1 MHMSGP
7 NHEPSGQL
15 IRTVTTDHLTP
26 DKRELMNRSLS
37 TCRKIDTAKEQSM
50 IHTYVQHILRFL
62 VFSPRRL
69 LKATAHPVVNRCDG
83 PLKMNSQILQNEPRI
98 GDYQGCP
105 IRWGS
110 LLLMTQHIGNPGI
123 SNSSELFVTRD
134 KSCSSSCLFHFAE
147 ISDKQ
152 FDLLSALKAE
162 FDVFKIFTEDER
174 SQKATEHD
182 AKWSIL
188 ILGPLTSHTT
198 TVVQVFFGNLKD
210 QGLQLLSNLILR
222 TVTKSTSAVY
232 LIIIIMDNMTSV
244 LNTDASLPYNH
255 DLSES
260 LIVKKKNK
268 DGRGV
273 DLLLPYYNHSELV
286 KTFSKSFCV
295 TSPIVAC
302 SSISVLRSKFTTIVT
317 IITTT
322 IDGNTSV
329 DADVSLLCS
338 HGLFHHPKVLKATD
352 ENREPIC
359 VTASD
364 VLTLTTFSPRA
375 VVDFGTENFT
385 NRPFV
390 RYLLLENP
398 HNEDQCV
405 SIRRG
410 LPPDEFMLAWIES
423 EHTLPT
429 QSDLSWKTPGYQL
442 PTFSSSAP
450 NSICVRGPHG
460 RCLLRISWNPSQP
473 QSSDNGGGGFYHIIQ
488 FRVND
493 AFPLQ
498 ALVVGRLLP
507 PVMERKTRLKRVCWL
522 RRRYDRFHSSQTPL
536 PTPSLIEQSQRGGLE
551 RSLSVQYFDE
561 DSASFERPKHGVKAF
576 FSHKTRS
583 AALSLTLANDTD
595 VGFVSPKLI
604 RSPALKRDPQLT
616 LKNEPSGTYYSG
628 QAGCNL
634 FYPYISYSLSELSER
649 GLTQWLNSVF
659 APCIAANSDA
669 ISGEIPSGLGGRAYW
684 VSLNNAVDMLHTPIM
699 TGPGQRVEREVDE
712 GKIVPMYDLS
722 FRVDKGAKRR
732 LMNQLTVN
740 YSPIWLHLALDAL
753 TGAPVPKSA
762 HISPTDGILKLSD
775 PTRLAPPPV
784 PLSQKLRIYLFTA
797 SSVSKHIATSVAAQS
812 KKPTANPIPQK
823 PAVNRDQLHNRH
835 TIKRFLVLLWFLD
848 RLKSNRLVEY
858 NPCLFRFRSHVK
870 SSAEMALLFARNFL
884 TGENNLVRHLA
895 NLGVHL
901 EVTQTPLDEYELT
914 VSNLAVDLRDG
925 IRLVKLAELLL
936 PLMPNSK
943 SRSGDYLAPA
953 TLMSLVRFPV
963 ISRLQKIHNVGL
975 ALKAFERHGR
985 LCMADGT
992 EIDPRDVV
1000 NGHRE
1005 KSLALLWCLL
1015 LRYQVLSLVDVGLLN
1030 EEIERLRSM
1039 PTGDKVSDSSG
1050 GEETGT
1056 HSDDVVHM
1064 KLFLWASLVCRLY
1077 QVEVLNLDESFSDGR
1092 ALCVLLHHYLPT
1104 LLPGGLI
1111 RHLTTSTASS
1121 YRLARHT
1128 PHLTRTSRYNLQL
1141 FQRKLS
1147 YLGDVP
1153 VLLEPSMMP
1162 DVDGLPGLLP
1172 PGLVLATLA
1181 YLSSRLI
1188 SIGRQK
1194 LRDLVEDHA
1203 ARILQTAW
1211 KKRRQVL
1218 QARNLRLLSCPKPT
1232 TSPRYA
1238 VLLFYFL
1245 FIFSLLLT
1253 CLNLVSNVEQEKCA
1267 AVVIQSCW
1275 RGFLARRQLFVERRA
1290 AVHIQTWWRSKIA
1303 RQNWVAL
1310 RRWVVDVQ
1318 RVGRTHLA
1326 REHYSKLLV
1335 VAERRKLAAIR
1346 IQSFWRTCL
1355 FRRQLAAKR
1364 CAAVRIQALWRGILA
1379 RRNYVST
1386 YQLLINVQRVCRA
1399 HLARKRFSNRVVEA
1413 ERRNRAAVLIQSC
1426 WRRLLARKQFA
1437 EQQNAAVYI
1446 QAWWRGQLAK
1456 QKWLAIRLWV
1466 IDLQRTG
1473 RRYLVRTQLSRRV
1486 LEAQQANRA
1495 AVRIQS
1501 CWRGFLERRQISKE
1515 RNAAVRIQAW
1525 WRGQLV
1531 RRIWR
1536 ETRQVVLWIQRKWR
1550 HILFRR
1556 HEAACL
1562 IQRCWRT
1569 HGLRRYLHRR
1579 RIAATVIQSCWK
1591 GILLRRQLA
1600 EIAGQRQAQKSAL
1613 TKGKVGTAVIQRNN
1627 KLKPK
1632 CSKITFGLHLDS
1644 SEAHRLIRIRTQLF
1658 AATKIAFNSP
1668 DRRLCARARAAANC
1682 LIHSRSVTQV
1692 LQAIKELEIFT
1703 RLSSE
1708 ICFWSVG
1715 VLSAGSNSS
1724 AKSQVPPHPADRS
1737 PLLHLLFLDVIQA
1750 CNRSVPHEDILLRVT
1765 GTLLNIARHRRLAEH
1780 ASLWWTPPSS
1790 QVDHETWISPA
1801 LIARTRSRFS
1811 LSLSPT
1817 HRLPSTTDTEKQCL
1831 NSPSRPHRD
1840 HSDDRSV
1847 TSYSSVPLDSQ
1858 TSVVEAL
1865 IGILLRTWRARPGT
1879 LVSRFY
1885 YTYRINTPLFSVL
1898 EAPLVPA
1905 DKLIRQILQTYGI
1918 QGRFAARTSNAQLP
1932 TSPPQIIGGRNCG
1945 SYNHCTT
1952 STRFLTADDDDL
1964 DTVIFH
1970 GKDSENK
1977 YQDAEVQR
1985 SDIVQRSVHAV
1996 HWGIRLFAR
2005 TACLLAMLCDA
2016 IPLNLLPTTSLL
2028 PVIRELSNC
2037 LARRGGGP
2045 QPRRLDA
2052 VEHTT
2057 SLLEQSAERMRHTMS
2072 NLRKQ
2077 LSFPG
2082 YIHGFTWQA
2091 QNTNHNRV
2099 FSGFHLTGGCLR
2111 KLATRYSHVMR
2122 ILHVGTDYNKVDVAV
2137 NCTTL
2142 RLLKWKIRDFVGY
2155 ACKINKECEHT
2166 MLGTTIKGQIK
2177 GPPTKFLLAN
2187 NATDERRY
2195 EFLSQSFVSSCQLYF
2210 FEMITAAHD
2219 VDKYTALVY

>member
-1 MHMSGP
+1 
-7 NHEPSGQL
+7 
-15 IRTVTTDHLTP
+15 
-26 DKRELMNRSLS
+26 
-37 TCRKIDTAKEQSM
+37 
-50 IHTYVQHILRFL
+50 
-62 VFSPRRL
+62 
-69 LKATAHPVVNRCDG
+69 
-83 PLKMNSQILQNEPRI
+83 MNSPKVRKSWF
-98 GDYQGCP
+98 C
-105 IRWGS
+105 GS
-110 LLLMTQHIGNPGI
+110 PTTTQLH
-123 SNSSELFVTRD
+123 
-134 KSCSSSCLFHFAE
+134 
-147 ISDKQ
+147 
-152 FDLLSALKAE
+152 LSG
-162 FDVFKIFTEDER
+162 VPQT
-174 SQKATEHD
+174 
-182 AKWSIL
+182 
-188 ILGPLTSHTT
+188 LGPDL
-198 TVVQVFFGNLKD
+198 NC
-210 QGLQLLSNLILR
+210 QLL
-222 TVTKSTSAVY
+222 VT
-232 LIIIIMDNMTSV
+232 
-244 LNTDASLPYNH
+244 
-255 DLSES
+255 
-260 LIVKKKNK
+260 
-268 DGRGV
+268 
-273 DLLLPYYNHSELV
+273 
-286 KTFSKSFCV
+286 
-295 TSPIVAC
+295 
-302 SSISVLRSKFTTIVT
+302 
-317 IITTT
+317 
-322 IDGNTSV
+322 
-329 DADVSLLCS
+329 
-338 HGLFHHPKVLKATD
+338 ATG

-385 NRPFV
+385 DRPFV

-410 LPPDEFMLAWIES
+410 LPPDEFMLTWIES
-423 EHTLPT
+423 EHTLMT
-429 QSDLSWKTPGYQL
+429 QSDPSWKTPGYQL
-442 PTFSSSAP
+442 PTSSSAP
-450 NSICVRGPHG
+450 DSICVRGSHG
-460 RCLLRISWNPSQP
+460 RCLLRISWTPSQP
-473 QSSDNGGGGFYHIIQ
+473 KSSDNGGGGFYHIIQ

-498 ALVVGRLLP
+498 ALVVGRLLA
-507 PVMERKTRLKRVCWL
+507 PVMERKTRMKRPQRLQPTGFSIPRGITALQRTCS
-522 RRRYDRFHSSQTPL
+522 YDRFHTSQTAI
-536 PTPSLIEQSQRGGLE
+536 PTAPLIERGQRGGLE
-551 RSLSVQYFDE
+551 RSLSAQYFDE
-561 DSASFERPKHGVKAF
+561 ESASFERPKHSLKGTFSGRAQTTTVQTAIVEDAVPERVSRVSSAHFQSPLRRQSVSLPRLPGPKCTVLDELSAPPAF
-576 FSHKTRS
+576 PLHKTRS
-583 AALSLTLANDTD
+583 TAFNLTLVNATA

-628 QAGCNL
+628 QAGGNL
-634 FYPYISYSLSELSER
+634 FYPNFSCSLSELSER

-659 APCIAANSDA
+659 APCIAANSNT
-669 ISGEIPSGLGGRAYW
+669 ISAEIPCALGGRSYW
-684 VSLNNAVDMLHTPIM
+684 ISLNNAVDMLHTPIM

-722 FRVDKGAKRR
+722 FRVDK
-732 LMNQLTVN
+732 
-740 YSPIWLHLALDAL
+740 
-753 TGAPVPKSA
+753 
-762 HISPTDGILKLSD
+762 
-775 PTRLAPPPV
+775 
-784 PLSQKLRIYLFTA
+784 
-797 SSVSKHIATSVAAQS
+797 
-812 KKPTANPIPQK
+812 
-823 PAVNRDQLHNRH
+823 AVNRDQLHNRH
-835 TIKRFLVLLWFLD
+835 AIKRFLILLWFLD

-858 NPCLFRFRSHVK
+858 NPCLFRFRSHIK
-870 SSAEMALLFARNFL
+870 SSAEMVLHFARNFL

-936 PLMPNSK
+936 PLMPKAK
-943 SRSGDYLAPA
+943 SRFGDYPAPA
-953 TLMSLVRFPV
+953 TLMSLVRFPA

-1000 NGHRE
+1000 DGHRE

-1015 LRYQVLSLVDVGLLN
+1015 LRYQVLSLVDVRLLN

-1039 PTGDKVSDSSG
+1039 PTGDKAPDLSG
-1050 GEETGT
+1050 GEEAGT

-1104 LLPGGLI
+1104 LMPGGLV

-1121 YRLARHT
+1121 YHLARRT
-1128 PHLTRTSRYNLQL
+1128 PHLARANRYNLQL

-1153 VLLEPSMMP
+1153 VLLEPTMMS
-1162 DVDGLPGLLP
+1162 DLDGLPGVLP

-1181 YLSSRLI
+1181 YLVSRLI

-1211 KKRRQVL
+1211 RKRRQLL
-1218 QARNLRLLSCPKPT
+1218 QTRNLRLLSCHKPT
-1232 TSPRYA
+1232 TPPR
-1238 VLLFYFL
+1238 
-1245 FIFSLLLT
+1245 SHLLT
-1253 CLNLVSNVEQEKCA
+1253 GHIESWVVNIQRICRSYLARKHRSKLRCDRERRTRAAVYIQACWRGFLTRQSLIQKHNAALQIQAWWRCHTLRRKLLVTQRWIVDVQRTCRAHLARQRLDNLVNNVEREKCA

-1275 RGFLARRQLFVERRA
+1275 RGFLARRQLFVEQCA
-1290 AVHIQTWWRSKIA
+1290 AVRIQTWWRGKIA
-1303 RQNWVAL
+1303 RQNWIAL

-1318 RVGRTHLA
+1318 SMGRAYLA
-1326 REHYSKLLV
+1326 REHYSNMLV
-1335 VAERRKLAAIR
+1335 DAERRNLAAIR
-1346 IQSFWRTCL
+1346 IQSFWRTYL
-1355 FRRQLAAKR
+1355 SRRQLAAER

-1379 RRNYVST
+1379 RRKYVAT

-1399 HLARKRFSNRVVEA
+1399 HLARKRFSDRVIEA
-1413 ERRNRAAVLIQSC
+1413 ERRNRSAVLIQSY
-1426 WRRLLARKQFA
+1426 WRGLLAR
-1437 EQQNAAVYI
+1437 QQLAQQRSAAVYI

-1456 QKWLAIRLWV
+1456 QKWFAIRLWV
-1466 IDLQRTG
+1466 IDLQRTS
-1473 RRYLVRTQLSRRV
+1473 RRYLVRTQLSRLV
-1486 LEAQQANRA
+1486 FEAEQANRA

-1515 RNAAVRIQAW
+1515 RSAAVRIQAW

-1531 RRIWR
+1531 RRKWR
-1536 ETRQVVLWIQRKWR
+1536 ETCQTVGIVQAYVRGFLARRRVAQLRRTAVQLRAATVIQAFWRGSVVRRKLSSQRLAASRIQHWWRGRIARQRFVRTYQAVVVLQVACRSYLARCRCQQLRLQVISRRELAARTLQHAWRSYRCRQRCIVEHEAAKRIQHWWRGRLRRIQWRRTIRVVLWIQRKWR

-1579 RIAATVIQSCWK
+1579 RIAATVIQSCWR
-1591 GILLRRQLA
+1591 GVLLRKQLA
-1600 EIAGQRQAQKSAL
+1600 KIAGQRQAQKNAL
-1613 TKGKVGTAVIQRNN
+1613 TKGKVETAVIQRTN

-1632 CSKITFGLHLDS
+1632 CSKIIFGLHFDS

-1658 AATKIAFNSP
+1658 AATKIAVSSP

-1715 VLSAGSNSS
+1715 VLSTASNSS
-1724 AKSQVPPHPADRS
+1724 AKSQFTPHPTDQS

-1765 GTLLNIARHRRLAEH
+1765 GTLLNIVRHRRLAEH

-1801 LIARTRSRFS
+1801 LIARTRSRLS

-1817 HRLPSTTDTEKQCL
+1817 RRLSPTTDTEKQCL

-1847 TSYSSVPLDSQ
+1847 TVYSSVPLDSQ

-1879 LVSRFY
+1879 L
-1885 YTYRINTPLFSVL
+1885 
-1898 EAPLVPA
+1898 
-1905 DKLIRQILQTYGI
+1905 
-1918 QGRFAARTSNAQLP
+1918 
-1932 TSPPQIIGGRNCG
+1932 
-1945 SYNHCTT
+1945 
-1952 STRFLTADDDDL
+1952 
-1964 DTVIFH
+1964 
-1970 GKDSENK
+1970 
-1977 YQDAEVQR
+1977 
-1985 SDIVQRSVHAV
+1985 
-1996 HWGIRLFAR
+1996 GIRLFAR

-2016 IPLNLLPTTSLL
+2016 IPMNLLPTTSLL
-2028 PVIRELSNC
+2028 PVIRELSDC

-2057 SLLEQSAERMRHTMS
+2057 SLLEQTAERMRHTMS
-2072 NLRKQ
+2072 DLRRQ
-2077 LSFPG
+2077 LS
-2082 YIHGFTWQA
+2082 YDLEW
-2091 QNTNHNRV
+2091 
-2099 FSGFHLTGGCLR
+2099 HLYPV
-2111 KLATRYSHVMR
+2111 KTRA
-2122 ILHVGTDYNKVDVAV
+2122 DPAVAIDF
-2137 NCTTL
+2137 
-2142 RLLKWKIRDFVGY
+2142 LLLTV
-2155 ACKINKECEHT
+2155 ACK
-2166 MLGTTIKGQIK
+2166 
-2177 GPPTKFLLAN
+2177 
-2187 NATDERRY
+2187 
-2195 EFLSQSFVSSCQLYF
+2195 S
-2210 FEMITAAHD
+2210 AAC
-2219 VDKYTALVY
+2219 

>member
-1 MHMSGP
+1 M
-7 NHEPSGQL
+7 
-15 IRTVTTDHLTP
+15 
-26 DKRELMNRSLS
+26 
-37 TCRKIDTAKEQSM
+37 
-50 IHTYVQHILRFL
+50 
-62 VFSPRRL
+62 
-69 LKATAHPVVNRCDG
+69 
-83 PLKMNSQILQNEPRI
+83 LQNEPRI

-123 SNSSELFVTRD
+123 SNSSELFVTRASSRCIPMNSPKVR
-134 KSCSSSCLFHFAE
+134 KSWFCGSPTTTQLHVSGVS
-147 ISDKQ
+147 K
-152 FDLLSALKAE
+152 
-162 FDVFKIFTEDER
+162 T
-174 SQKATEHD
+174 
-182 AKWSIL
+182 
-188 ILGPLTSHTT
+188 LGPDL
-198 TVVQVFFGNLKD
+198 NC
-210 QGLQLLSNLILR
+210 QLL
-222 TVTKSTSAVY
+222 VT
-232 LIIIIMDNMTSV
+232 
-244 LNTDASLPYNH
+244 
-255 DLSES
+255 
-260 LIVKKKNK
+260 
-268 DGRGV
+268 
-273 DLLLPYYNHSELV
+273 
-286 KTFSKSFCV
+286 
-295 TSPIVAC
+295 
-302 SSISVLRSKFTTIVT
+302 
-317 IITTT
+317 
-322 IDGNTSV
+322 
-329 DADVSLLCS
+329 
-338 HGLFHHPKVLKATD
+338 ATD

-507 PVMERKTRLKRVCWL
+507 PVMERKTRLKRPQRLQPTVFSMPRGITALQRTCS
-522 RRRYDRFHSSQTPL
+522 YDRFHSSQTPL

-561 DSASFERPKHGVKAF
+561 DSASFERPKHGVKEIFPGRAQTTTVQTAVVGDAVPERVSRVSSAHFQSTLRRQSVSLPRPPGPKCTVLDEFSAPPAF

-753 TGAPVPKSA
+753 IGAPVPKSA

-797 SSVSKHIATSVAAQS
+797 SSVSKHIATSVPAQS

-1141 FQRKLS
+1141 F
-1147 YLGDVP
+1147 
-1153 VLLEPSMMP
+1153 
-1162 DVDGLPGLLP
+1162 
-1172 PGLVLATLA
+1172 
-1181 YLSSRLI
+1181 
-1188 SIGRQK
+1188 
-1194 LRDLVEDHA
+1194 
-1203 ARILQTAW
+1203 
-1211 KKRRQVL
+1211 
-1218 QARNLRLLSCPKPT
+1218 
-1232 TSPRYA
+1232 
-1238 VLLFYFL
+1238 
-1245 FIFSLLLT
+1245 
-1253 CLNLVSNVEQEKCA
+1253 
-1267 AVVIQSCW
+1267 
-1275 RGFLARRQLFVERRA
+1275 
-1290 AVHIQTWWRSKIA
+1290 
-1303 RQNWVAL
+1303 
-1310 RRWVVDVQ
+1310 
-1318 RVGRTHLA
+1318 
-1326 REHYSKLLV
+1326 
-1335 VAERRKLAAIR
+1335 
-1346 IQSFWRTCL
+1346 
-1355 FRRQLAAKR
+1355 
-1364 CAAVRIQALWRGILA
+1364 
-1379 RRNYVST
+1379 
-1386 YQLLINVQRVCRA
+1386 
-1399 HLARKRFSNRVVEA
+1399 
-1413 ERRNRAAVLIQSC
+1413 
-1426 WRRLLARKQFA
+1426 
-1437 EQQNAAVYI
+1437 
-1446 QAWWRGQLAK
+1446 
-1456 QKWLAIRLWV
+1456 
-1466 IDLQRTG
+1466 
-1473 RRYLVRTQLSRRV
+1473 
-1486 LEAQQANRA
+1486 
-1495 AVRIQS
+1495 
-1501 CWRGFLERRQISKE
+1501 
-1515 RNAAVRIQAW
+1515 
-1525 WRGQLV
+1525 
-1531 RRIWR
+1531 
-1536 ETRQVVLWIQRKWR
+1536 
-1550 HILFRR
+1550 
-1556 HEAACL
+1556 
-1562 IQRCWRT
+1562 
-1569 HGLRRYLHRR
+1569 
-1579 RIAATVIQSCWK
+1579 
-1591 GILLRRQLA
+1591 
-1600 EIAGQRQAQKSAL
+1600 
-1613 TKGKVGTAVIQRNN
+1613 
-1627 KLKPK
+1627 
-1632 CSKITFGLHLDS
+1632 
-1644 SEAHRLIRIRTQLF
+1644 
-1658 AATKIAFNSP
+1658 
-1668 DRRLCARARAAANC
+1668 
-1682 LIHSRSVTQV
+1682 
-1692 LQAIKELEIFT
+1692 
-1703 RLSSE
+1703 
-1708 ICFWSVG
+1708 
-1715 VLSAGSNSS
+1715 
-1724 AKSQVPPHPADRS
+1724 
-1737 PLLHLLFLDVIQA
+1737 
-1750 CNRSVPHEDILLRVT
+1750 
-1765 GTLLNIARHRRLAEH
+1765 
-1780 ASLWWTPPSS
+1780 
-1790 QVDHETWISPA
+1790 
-1801 LIARTRSRFS
+1801 
-1811 LSLSPT
+1811 
-1817 HRLPSTTDTEKQCL
+1817 
-1831 NSPSRPHRD
+1831 
-1840 HSDDRSV
+1840 
-1847 TSYSSVPLDSQ
+1847 
-1858 TSVVEAL
+1858 
-1865 IGILLRTWRARPGT
+1865 
-1879 LVSRFY
+1879 
-1885 YTYRINTPLFSVL
+1885 
-1898 EAPLVPA
+1898 
-1905 DKLIRQILQTYGI
+1905 
-1918 QGRFAARTSNAQLP
+1918 
-1932 TSPPQIIGGRNCG
+1932 
-1945 SYNHCTT
+1945 
-1952 STRFLTADDDDL
+1952 
-1964 DTVIFH
+1964 
-1970 GKDSENK
+1970 
-1977 YQDAEVQR
+1977 
-1985 SDIVQRSVHAV
+1985 
-1996 HWGIRLFAR
+1996 
-2005 TACLLAMLCDA
+2005 
-2016 IPLNLLPTTSLL
+2016 
-2028 PVIRELSNC
+2028 
-2037 LARRGGGP
+2037 
-2045 QPRRLDA
+2045 
-2052 VEHTT
+2052 
-2057 SLLEQSAERMRHTMS
+2057 
-2072 NLRKQ
+2072 
-2077 LSFPG
+2077 
-2082 YIHGFTWQA
+2082 
-2091 QNTNHNRV
+2091 
-2099 FSGFHLTGGCLR
+2099 
-2111 KLATRYSHVMR
+2111 
-2122 ILHVGTDYNKVDVAV
+2122 
-2137 NCTTL
+2137 
-2142 RLLKWKIRDFVGY
+2142 
-2155 ACKINKECEHT
+2155 
-2166 MLGTTIKGQIK
+2166 
-2177 GPPTKFLLAN
+2177 
-2187 NATDERRY
+2187 
-2195 EFLSQSFVSSCQLYF
+2195 
-2210 FEMITAAHD
+2210 
-2219 VDKYTALVY
+2219 